1 MEIWGN
7 RGGMREGRAR
17 GLLEGG
23 RGGEEEKRSGGSG
36 ESGEGGEGKRY
47 HCAFTVLPSVRHTE
61 L

>member
-1 MEIWGN
+1 
-7 RGGMREGRAR
+7 MREGRAR